1 MPRVAEVERSEPSAA
16 GRTITGARW
25 GSPSAPPPPPPTLSR
40 GPPCGPPPATPQLV
54 AAIARTT
61 CTIGIVACCTLT
73 TQRLRPIYR
82 WEYLRL
88 IRLDFALK
96 RAEDRPIFA
105 ADLRVRT
112 RLGDSEPA
120 PGPRCARLTVRD
132 QS

>member
-1 MPRVAEVERSEPSAA
+1 MPRVAGVERSEPPAA
-16 GRTITGARW
+16 GRTVTGARW
-25 GSPSAPPPPPPTLSR
+25 GLAFGST
-40 GPPCGPPPATPQLV
+40 PATPQLV

-120 PGPRCARLTVRD
+120 PGPRCARLMVRD